1 MNLANILFKGDK
13 VVWVIFLLLCLI
25 SIVEVFSATST
36 LTYKDGDYWGPILR
50 HASFLFG
57 GALLILVIHN
67 IPCRFFSLFGFLL
80 PVSAVLLGVTILF
93 GVEIN
98 DSNRWMNLFGVRFQ
112 PSEIAKLS
120 CIVYVAFLL
129 SRRKMFTDKQIFNWI
144 LIGISVICA
153 LILLENFSTAM
164 ILFVVCFLMMVI
176 GWVSPKSIAILFLVM
191 VLLGASFFFLLHTL
205 PDDMVN
211 KSNLL
216 EKIKNRTEKMFK
228 GTPPLDA
235 KTYKIDDYNR
245 QETHAK
251 IAIAN
256 GGLTGKL
263 PGLGQQ
269 RDTLP
274 QAYSDF
280 IYAIIIEEMGIFVG
294 FFVLFLYIALMIR
307 VGVIA
312 RRCDTL
318 FPKYLVLGCGLMI
331 VVQALTNMAVVAG
344 LFPVTGQPLP
354 LVSRGGTSTVIT
366 CVYFAVILS
375 VSRFGA
381 GMGNE
386 EEEEEEEEMEEVE
399 EENVIEVETPIE
411 TPV

>member
-13 VVWVIFLLLCLI
+13 VIWIIFLLLCLI
-25 SIVEVFSATST
+25 SIIEVFSATST
-36 LTYKDGDYWGPILR
+36 LTYKDGDYWGPIFR
-50 HASFLFG
+50 HASFLLG
-57 GALLILVIHN
+57 GALLILLIHN
-67 IPCRFFSLFGFLL
+67 IPCRFFSALGFLL
-80 PVSAVLLGVTILF
+80 PVSAVLLGFTMLF

-98 DSNRWMNLFGVRFQ
+98 DSSRWMSLFGIRFQ

-129 SRRKMFTDKQIFNWI
+129 SRRKMFSDKQIFNCI
-144 LIGISVICA
+144 LLGVSLICA
-153 LILLENFSTAM
+153 LIFPENFSTSV
-164 ILFVVCFLMMVI
+164 ILFVVCFLMLVI
-176 GWVSPKSIAILFLVM
+176 GWVSPKKIALLFLAL

-205 PDDMVN
+205 PDEMVN

-216 EKIKNRTEKMFK
+216 EKIKNRTEKTFK
-228 GTPPLDA
+228 ETPPLDA

-245 QETHAK
+245 QETYAK

-280 IYAIIIEEMGIFVG
+280 IYAIVIEEMGIIIG

-307 VGVIA
+307 VGAIA
-312 RRCDTL
+312 HKCDKL
-318 FPKYLVLGCGLMI
+318 FPKYLVLGCGLLI
-331 VVQALTNMAVVAG
+331 GVQALANMAVVVG

-366 CVYFAVILS
+366 CVYFGIILS
-375 VSRFGA
+375 ISRFGA
-381 GMGNE
+381 GIGNE
-386 EEEEEEEEMEEVE
+386 EEEEEEDDE
-399 EENVIEVETPIE
+399 EEEEELPIEIE
-411 TPV
+411 TPTETNP